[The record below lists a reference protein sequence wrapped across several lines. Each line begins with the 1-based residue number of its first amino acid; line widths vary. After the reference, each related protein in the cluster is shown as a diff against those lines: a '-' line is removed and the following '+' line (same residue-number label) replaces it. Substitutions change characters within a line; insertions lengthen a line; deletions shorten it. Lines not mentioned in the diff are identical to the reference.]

1 MAKKDFQIDEGQIKD
16 QLDTMLRDIHESED
30 PSELDE
36 YRRLF
41 KKHVSVFKRGYAA
54 AYMLKYFK
62 AEGGRKQSNRRRR
75 SETDENMVSV
85 FIGIGRTRRVYP
97 RDLVG
102 LILDNTK
109 LSREDIG
116 NIKILDNYSFADINS
131 AKAEEV
137 ISVLNDS
144 EYRGRNLNVNYAK
157 KKT

>member
-1 MAKKDFQIDEGQIKD
+1 
-16 QLDTMLRDIHESED
+16 
-30 PSELDE
+30 
-36 YRRLF
+36 
-41 KKHVSVFKRGYAA
+41 
-54 AYMLKYFK
+54 
-62 AEGGRKQSNRRRR
+62 
-75 SETDENMVSV
+75 MVSV